1 MQKTKNWEIGNMH
14 ANQLAT
20 TATRKESK
28 ARELTN

>member
-1 MQKTKNWEIGNMH
+1 MH